1 MTFDF
6 PSSVFMYIAASASP
20 FANRVELSAV
30 PFEDP
35 YRNVPGGDTHPLAPN
50 PPFNAQF
57 PAFGAYGVMDPD
69 INSTRVQQWNVTV
82 ERQLGSAMQ
91 VSASYLG
98 SYADRLW
105 GQVHINPGTFMGLGP
120 CTIAGVSYPSCTV
133 TGNVDRRRTFYLE
146 NPVLGQGLGP
156 IVQYD
161 DVGEQTYSG
170 LKLSFRRRDDN
181 GLSLSGN
188 YTISHCEADTDV
200 SGSFGQ
206 FTNGYTKPLDPTFD
220 RGNCSQNRRQI
231 GNLSLGAQTPQ
242 FNNAA
247 LRLLAS
253 DWRFSGIFSAR
264 SGSWLTIT
272 TGRDIAGTGIAGQ
285 RVNQVLDDPYGD
297 KESLLTYLNPAAFAY
312 QAAGEYGNSK
322 ANAFE
327 GPGFWTTDLA
337 ITRLVSVATHS
348 LELRVEVFNL
358 FNNFNW
364 GNPNTSLDAGTFGRI
379 TTQSGDPR
387 IMQFGLKYGF

>member
-1 MTFDF
+1 
-6 PSSVFMYIAASASP
+6 
-20 FANRVELSAV
+20 
-30 PFEDP
+30 
-35 YRNVPGGDTHPLAPN
+35 
-50 PPFNAQF
+50 
-57 PAFGAYGVMDPD
+57 
-69 INSTRVQQWNVTV
+69 
-82 ERQLGSAMQ
+82 
-91 VSASYLG
+91 
-98 SYADRLW
+98 
-105 GQVHINPGTFMGLGP
+105 
-120 CTIAGVSYPSCTV
+120 
-133 TGNVDRRRTFYLE
+133 
-146 NPVLGQGLGP
+146 
-156 IVQYD
+156 
-161 DVGEQTYSG
+161 VGEQTYSG
-170 LKLSFRRRDDN
+170 LKLSFRRRADN

-206 FTNGYTKPLDPTFD
+206 FTNGYTKPLDPSFD

-231 GNLSLGAQTPQ
+231 GNLSVGAQTPQ

-247 LRLLAS
+247 LRAVAS
-253 DWRFSGIFSAR
+253 DWRFSGILSAR

-297 KESLLTYLNPAAFAY
+297 KDSLLTYLNPAAFAY